1 MKNTITNYALSKDNK
16 SADVRFDKWL
26 SENNI
31 EGQVISIY
39 NIRHGYSHGGRTR
52 YITSVS
58 IRVNGTPLTLAQEN
72 DDAYKYDAWTS
83 IDCDETFKVDR
94 AKAQLLIDICDDKN
108 AQRILNEIELQTASN
123 D

>member
-26 SENNI
+26 SENGI
-31 EGQVISIY
+31 EGHEIKIWHIS
-39 NIRHGYSHGGRTR
+39 HGYNHKGLTR
-52 YITSVS
+52 YVTKVEIH
-58 IRVNGTPLTLAQEN
+58 VNGNSLILSEGT
-72 DDAYKYDAWTS
+72 DDAHKFDAWTS

>member
-1 MKNTITNYALSKDNK
+1 MKNTIKNFAFAKDNK

-26 SENNI
+26 SENGI
-31 EGQVISIY
+31 EGQVISIWHIGHY
-39 NIRHGYSHGGRTR
+39 HNHRGRTR
-52 YITSVS
+52 YITKVE
-58 IRVNGTPLTLAQEN
+58 IHVNGNSLILSEGTDGAS
-72 DDAYKYDAWTS
+72 KFDAWTS

-94 AKAQLLIDICDDKN
+94 AKSQLLVDICDEKN